1 MRPLPPPS
9 LEVITDRPDRR
20 LVVLMSTPEAVVT
33 QARYGPGQPGASP
46 HVHRRH
52 ADLFHVVEGGLEF
65 LLGPNHSRH
74 RLDSGQTVIAPPGVV
89 HGFDL
94 PASEAGWFLNVHAPG
109 VEFDV
114 YLRERGLIEDRALLD
129 AKAARHDIYDE
140 PADGGL
146 PEDRAVISSAGL
158 VETWRSWAPPG
169 EDTETA
175 AAVMRAALELALS
188 TPSGSPGV

>member
-74 RLDSGQTVIAPPGVV
+74 RLGPGQTVIAPPGVV

-114 YLRERGLIEDRALLD
+114 YLRIVKITRASMAYACAVSRGGEPIATGALTIVCVTRGEDGRMVSAPF
-129 AKAARHDIYDE
+129 
-140 PADGGL
+140 PADVRSRFDVAA
-146 PEDRAVISSAGL
+146 EAG
-158 VETWRSWAPPG
+158 A
-169 EDTETA
+169 
-175 AAVMRAALELALS
+175 
-188 TPSGSPGV
+188 